1 MQKLHQIYFSIF
13 KQSILL
19 LLAAQFYNFL
29 IYIYEFL
36 IRLASFF
43 NPKADQMIAGRNG
56 VFEKLKAAFANNKKP
71 VAWFHCA
78 SLGEFEQGRPII
90 EAFSNQYP
98 NYLILLTFFS
108 PSGYEIRKN
117 YDKAHIISYLPF
129 DTFDNS
135 SQFISI
141 VKPKIAVFV
150 KYEFWYNYLS
160 LLKKNDVPSFL
171 ISANFREN
179 QIFFKNYGG
188 FFRKIINSF
197 THIFVQ
203 NEISKNLLQSIDYKQ
218 ITVAGDTRFDRVF
231 ELSKSS
237 KSLPIIENFKGEK
250 QLFVFGSAWA
260 ADFDFLLDF
269 FNNEQ
274 FDIQVVIAPHEIN
287 PSEISDW
294 QSKLSAKSIKYSEIT
309 NGNSEIL
316 ACKFLFID
324 NIGMLS
330 SIYKYAD
337 YVWIGGSF
345 GKGLHNILEA
355 ATFGNPIF
363 FGNKNYE
370 KFQEAVDLCKLEG
383 AFSFENKEDFH
394 QKFSELYT
402 DSKYLQSTSD
412 ISKNFVQNSIGAT
425 EKIME
430 LIKITLNKAK

>member
-1 MQKLHQIYFSIF
+1 M
-13 KQSILL
+13 
-19 LLAAQFYNFL
+19 AAQFYNFSIH
-29 IYIYEFL
+29 IYTFL
-36 IRLASFF
+36 IRLVSFF
-43 NPKADQMIAGRNG
+43 NPKASKMMEGRKG
-56 VFEKLKAAFANNKKP
+56 IFEKFRAELANNKKP
-71 VAWFHCA
+71 IAWFHCA

-90 EAFSNQYP
+90 EAFSHQYP
-98 NYLILLTFFS
+98 EYLILLTFFS

-117 YDKAHIISYLPF
+117 YDKAQIISYLPF
-129 DTFDNS
+129 DTFES
-135 SQFISI
+135 ASKFISI
-141 VKPKIAVFV
+141 IKPKIAVFV

-160 LLKKNDVPSFL
+160 LLKKNNVPSFL

-188 FFRKIINSF
+188 FFKKIIHSF

-203 NEISKNLLQSIDYKQ
+203 NKSSEKLLQSIDYEN

-237 KSLPIIENFKGEK
+237 KSLPIVEKFKGEK

-260 ADFDFLLDF
+260 ADFDFLLSF

-287 PSEISDW
+287 QSEISDW
-294 QSKLSAKSIKYSEIT
+294 QSKLSAKSIKYSELNNKNLENIDF
-309 NGNSEIL
+309 
-316 ACKFLFID
+316 KFLFID

-337 YVWIGGSF
+337 YVWIGGAF

-363 FGNKNYE
+363 FGDKNYE

-394 QKFSELYT
+394 QKFSELYV
-402 DSKYLQSTSD
+402 DSKYLQSTSE
-412 ISKNFVQNSIGAT
+412 ISRKFVENNIGAT
-425 EKIME
+425 DKIME
-430 LIKITLNKAK
+430 LINQTLFKAK